1 VKVATVLTGTTKGP
15 DALNG
20 RGTVAGSVDGKV
32 RQDPPSAKSQVN
44 RRKVAVLVAMLVAV
58 LALARCG
65 GDVVALGRTDV
76 ANSDQTFRNGS
87 FLITVTGLA
96 YGVKE
101 IDVSAA
107 AKSGGASAYKPKNG
121 QFIVF
126 YAKATRIGFGRA
138 SMPSTSSTL
147 SDATGKKYTAA
158 GPYPGALGQGF
169 DESQLPGTTHS
180 GWFVFD
186 VPESL
191 TMPKTLN
198 VQSDPHPGTTNPPT
212 LVRFG

>member
-1 VKVATVLTGTTKGP
+1 M
-15 DALNG
+15 G
-20 RGTVAGSVDGKV
+20 RGTVAGSGEGKV
-32 RQDPPSAKSQVN
+32 RQDPPSAGGLVN
-44 RRKVAVLVAMLVAV
+44 RRRVATWVAVVVAV

-65 GDVVALGRTDV
+65 EDVVALGRTD
-76 ANSDQTFRNGS
+76 AAQSFQTFRNGS
-87 FLITVTGLA
+87 FLITVTDLA
-96 YGVKE
+96 YGVQE
-101 IDVSAA
+101 IPVDAA
-107 AKSGGASAYKPKNG
+107 AKSRGVSAYKPKNG

-126 YAKATRIGFGRA
+126 YATATRVGFGRA

-147 SDATGKKYTAA
+147 SDAAGKKYTAA
-158 GPYPGALGQGF
+158 GPYVGALGQGF

-186 VPESL
+186 VPESV
-191 TMPKTLN
+191 TMPKTLY

>member
-1 VKVATVLTGTTKGP
+1 MGRGAVAGSGEGRVRP
-15 DALNG
+15 DRPSARGRVNG
-20 RGTVAGSVDGKV
+20 RGVAVV
-32 RQDPPSAKSQVN
+32 
-44 RRKVAVLVAMLVAV
+44 VAVLVTV

-65 GDVVALGRTDV
+65 GDVMALGRTYV

-96 YGVKE
+96 YGVGE
-101 IDVSAA
+101 IYVDAA
-107 AKSGGASAYKPKNG
+107 AKSRGASVYKPKNG

-126 YAKATRIGFGRA
+126 YADATRVGFGRA

-147 SDATGKKYTAA
+147 SDAAGKKYTAA
-158 GPYPGALGQGF
+158 GPYVGALGQGF
-169 DESQLPGTTHS
+169 DENQIPGTTHS

-186 VPESL
+186 VPESV

>member
-1 VKVATVLTGTTKGP
+1 M
-15 DALNG
+15 G
-20 RGTVAGSVDGKV
+20 RGTVAGSGEGKV
-32 RQDPPSAKSQVN
+32 RQDPPSARGLVN
-44 RRKVAVLVAMLVAV
+44 RRRVALVVAVLVAV

-96 YGVKE
+96 YGVQE
-101 IDVSAA
+101 IDVDAA
-107 AKSGGASAYKPKNG
+107 AKSRGASAYKPKNG

-126 YAKATRIGFGRA
+126 YADATRVGFGRA
-138 SMPSTSSTL
+138 SMPSMSSTL
-147 SDATGKKYTAA
+147 SDAGGKQYTAA
-158 GPYPGALGQGF
+158 GPYVGALGQGF
-169 DESQLPGTTHS
+169 DENQLPGTTRA

-186 VPESL
+186 VPESV

>member
-1 VKVATVLTGTTKGP
+1 M
-15 DALNG
+15 
-20 RGTVAGSVDGKV
+20 AGSGEGKV
-32 RQDPPSAKSQVN
+32 RQDPPPARGRVN
-44 RRKVAVLVAMLVAV
+44 RRRVATWVALVVAM

-76 ANSDQTFRNGS
+76 ANTNQTFRNGS

-96 YGVKE
+96 YGVQE
-101 IDVSAA
+101 IDVDAA
-107 AKSGGASAYKPKNG
+107 ARSRGAGAHKPKNG

-126 YAKATRIGFGRA
+126 YAEATRVGFGRA

-147 SDATGKKYTAA
+147 SDADGKTYTAA
-158 GPYPGALGQGF
+158 GPYAGALGQGF
-169 DESQLPGTTHS
+169 DENQLPGTTRS
-180 GWFVFD
+180 GWFAFD
-186 VPESL
+186 VPESV

-198 VQSDPHPGTTNPPT
+198 VQSDPHPGTTNAPT

>member
-1 VKVATVLTGTTKGP
+1 M
-15 DALNG
+15 
-20 RGTVAGSVDGKV
+20 
-32 RQDPPSAKSQVN
+32 N
-44 RRKVAVLVAMLVAV
+44 RRRVVVVVAVLVAV

-65 GDVVALGRTDV
+65 GEVVALGRTDI
-76 ANSDQTFRNGS
+76 ANSDQSFRNGS

-96 YGVKE
+96 YGVQE
-101 IDVSAA
+101 IDVDAA
-107 AKSGGASAYKPKNG
+107 AKSRGVSAYQPKNG

-126 YAKATRIGFGRA
+126 YATATRVGFGRA

-147 SDATGKKYTAA
+147 TDAIGKNYLAA
-158 GPYPGALGQGF
+158 GPYVGAVGQGF
-169 DESQLPGTTHS
+169 DEDQLPGTTHS

-186 VPESL
+186 VPESV

-198 VQSDPHPGTTNPPT
+198 VQSDPQPGTANPPT